1 MMSPT
6 ENKYTLQGIH
16 VAFIAVLI
24 LAFTFTILLNLR
36 HEAADEGFHTP
47 QIWAF
52 YHGDFRV
59 AKELTMIPAYH
70 AVIAG
75 LLKMTDTFSIKLA
88 RFLHLLLSALALP
101 VLYHICKTLSQSQPD
116 TRTLLFLS
124 CPIILPF
131 FSLIYTDIPALLT
144 VLLTFLLTLQKRYI
158 LSALVGLLAIL
169 MRQTS
174 LIWVLFCC
182 VFILIEHLREHRI
195 EHWRQQILPLARKL
209 WAYAVIGSGTA
220 IFFYAKG
227 GVAVG
232 DAHQH
237 QISFN
242 LSNLYFFLLL
252 AFVFFLPYNVALA
265 KPITN
270 FLRTTPKAWYV
281 IGVAFIIYMATYSN
295 SHQYNSFGLSHYLR
309 NVILHYTVSS
319 PSLRALTFIPIAWM
333 ALVLF
338 FFYKESDNK
347 WLLGALYLFGL
358 LSFLPLPLIEQR
370 YYLPALALFI
380 AVAPIQDARLNLIS
394 LFIFIPINC
403 ALLFG
408 IASHQF
414 FL

>member
-1 MMSPT
+1 MSLT
-6 ENKYTLQGIH
+6 ENRYSLQSIH
-16 VAFIAVLI
+16 VAFIAILI

-52 YHGDFRV
+52 FHGDFRV

-88 RFLHLLLSALALP
+88 RFLHLLLSALTLP
-101 VLYHICKTLSQSQPD
+101 VFYYICKRLKQSQAD

-124 CPIILPF
+124 CPIVLPF
-131 FSLIYTDIPALLT
+131 FSLIYTDIPALLAI
-144 VLLTFLLTLQKRYI
+144 LLAFLLTLQKRYI
-158 LSALVGLLAIL
+158 LAATIGLLAIL
-169 MRQTS
+169 MRQTN
-174 LIWVLFCC
+174 LIWVAFCC
-182 VFILIEHLREHRI
+182 VFILIEHIRAHGLES
-195 EHWRQQILPLARKL
+195 WRQQILPLARKL
-209 WAYAVIGSGTA
+209 WAYAAIGIGA
-220 IFFYAKG
+220 VIFFYLKG

-232 DAHQH
+232 DSHQH

-252 AFVFFLPYNVALA
+252 IFLFFLPHNIAYAGKIGSLL
-265 KPITN
+265 K
-270 FLRTTPKAWYV
+270 TTPKVWYIV
-281 IGVAFIIYMATYSN
+281 GVSFIIYMATYSN

-309 NVILHYTVSS
+309 NVILHYTVTF
-319 PSLRALTFIPIAWM
+319 PAIRAIAFIPMVWM
-333 ALVLF
+333 ALTLY

-347 WLLGALYLFGL
+347 WLLGTLYLFGL
-358 LSFLPLPLIEQR
+358 LSFVPLPLVEQR
-370 YYLPALALFI
+370 YYLPALVLLF
-380 AVAPIQDARLNLIS
+380 AVMPKQNPKLDWCS

-403 ALLFG
+403 SLLFW
-408 IASHQF
+408 ISQHRI